1 MPGWLKRFIL
11 WDYARASWQYDV
23 MVGVILVFI
32 FLTPRSWFRDQPRMP
47 QASQVTL
54 LAGGHGNDVL
64 WIDPELLAGVPEDQ
78 RVAKLAELL
87 RSRPEI
93 LSLIFRSDSV
103 LPGTLLGSS
112 VDQRLDLRSFA
123 GQFHDLVER
132 R

>member
-47 QASQVTL
+47 QASQVTV

-64 WIDPELLAGVPEDQ
+64 WIDPELLAGVPDEQ

-87 RSRPEI
+87 KSRPEI
-93 LSLIFRSDSV
+93 LKGRMGTALSITRVEPILDSEGEV
-103 LPGTLLGSS
+103 QGYWA
-112 VDQRLDLRSFA
+112 FA
-123 GQFHDLVER
+123 KP
-132 R
+132 